1 MPQDVQGQPIVPGNI
16 DLHHRPIVRNP
27 DGSISTVRSISIGT
41 DRGETL
47 IPTVS
52 DDGRILSN
60 QEAIDLFRR
69 TGKHLGIFATP
80 DAADAYAQQLHEAQA
95 KEYGGR
101 SMNPTSPVY
110 NAAQPGSNSNPMEV
124 ILKLLEE
131 LKKGQESDLTRYADQ
146 RKQQREEGRFGL
158 EGLRDSQLALI
169 NSQPAHMRGSSA
181 ATAMQAEGSRAL
193 RAAGID
199 PDQPW
204 IDNPRPGEST
214 DAYVGRIR
222 QQAAAKDAERE
233 KIAARIK
240 AKDQARKV
248 ASTLQGK
255 VGGGTMVMP
264 SGGITGAERT
274 ARALSAARS
283 GDAGSDDAFA
293 DAQAII
299 ANPRAQLAGKPR
311 YKASFIVPGKS
322 SMSVGDDFSDPE
334 EAKDAAQRALGTAQ
348 ADLQPEADRRK
359 MALIQLL
366 TSMNPMEQ
374 SRGFFGG

>member
-1 MPQDVQGQPIVPGNI
+1 MQ
-16 DLHHRPIVRNP
+16 
-27 DGSISTVRSISIGT
+27 
-41 DRGETL
+41 
-47 IPTVS
+47 
-52 DDGRILSN
+52 
-60 QEAIDLFRR
+60 
-69 TGKHLGIFATP
+69 
-80 DAADAYAQQLHEAQA
+80 Y
-95 KEYGGR
+95 
-101 SMNPTSPVY
+101 PTSPAY
-110 NAAQPGSNSNPMEV
+110 NAAQPGDNNPMQV

-131 LKKGQESDLTRYADQ
+131 LKKGQDSDLTRYADQ

-158 EGLRDSQLALI
+158 EGLRDSQIALI
-169 NSQPAHMRGSSA
+169 NSQPAYMRGSSA

-199 PDQPW
+199 PDLPW

-214 DAYVGRIR
+214 DAYVGRIK

-248 ASTLQGK
+248 ASTLEGK

-264 SGGITGAERT
+264 AGGVTGAERT
-274 ARALSAARS
+274 ARALQAARS

-293 DAQAII
+293 DAQAMIQ
-299 ANPRAQLAGKPR
+299 NPRAQLAGKPR
-311 YKASFIVPGKS
+311 YKASFITPGGKP
-322 SMSVGDDFSDPE
+322 MSVGDDYSDPD
-334 EAKDAAQRALGTAQ
+334 EAKAAAQRALATAQ